1 LIFLF
6 PKISAAQF
14 NLKRRMRPGN
24 HSRGWGESD
33 MRSQKPMMTDQEWE
47 AAQAALEAARQL
59 PVGAERAE
67 ALKKAGKLRY
77 DADQNRT
84 LPPDR
89 FKRQPAVGR

>member
-1 LIFLF
+1 ML
-6 PKISAAQF
+6 P
-14 NLKRRMRPGN
+14 
-24 HSRGWGESD
+24 
-33 MRSQKPMMTDQEWE
+33 QKPSLADQEWE

-77 DADQNRT
+77 DADKNRT

-89 FKRQPAVGR
+89 IKRQSAF